1 LNELTKQLIEHNFFD
16 SKTGQS
22 PEFIKPLEDHTVFEG
37 SMITLECIVKAN
49 PIPQIKWFHN
59 KRLIRTSKNFSIEFQ
74 PESGLASLTIREIFV
89 DDIGVFTCVAE
100 NRFGKSETKSR
111 LDVKSKQNRQKS
123 NF

>member
-1 LNELTKQLIEHNFFD
+1 LTKHLIEHNFYE

-22 PEFIKPLEDHTVFEG
+22 PEFIKPLENHTVFEG

-100 NRFGKSETKSR
+100 NRFGKSETKSN
-111 LDVKSKQNRQKS
+111 LEVKGEKNSQK
-123 NF
+123 